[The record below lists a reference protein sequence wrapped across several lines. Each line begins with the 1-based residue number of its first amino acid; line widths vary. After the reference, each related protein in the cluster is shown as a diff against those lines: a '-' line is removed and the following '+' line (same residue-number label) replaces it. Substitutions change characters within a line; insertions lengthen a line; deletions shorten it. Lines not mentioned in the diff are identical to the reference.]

1 MENLVIELIM
11 GWTSVHQNVKD
22 MVELY
27 LRHCLTYHQHHHGLI
42 LFQMWPVEVEKS
54 SATADRAHPVTP
66 REHIP
71 IKGRLKST
79 SAFLNT
85 ENIFFFF

>member
-42 LFQMWPVEVEKS
+42 LFQMWPVEVEK
-54 SATADRAHPVTP
+54 RH
-66 REHIP
+66 
-71 IKGRLKST
+71 GCQNNLKVFMLYLWES
-79 SAFLNT
+79 
-85 ENIFFFF
+85 